1 MNASTVLE
9 VTSTPDHPVVVTGAS
24 GFIGRRLVQVLASN
38 GMAGLAV
45 SRTAVTSLPDG
56 WTYLP
61 RDRFLNEA
69 TPRPVR
75 AIIHLEARHH
85 VFRQTPE
92 SIAEMEQVN
101 VGGTAAML
109 QAADRYQCPAF
120 LYFSSIKA
128 VDPGLG
134 QTDELAPGPGRTLY
148 GRTKWQAESLVRQWV
163 SAHPTRS
170 ARILRPAVVYGPGNT
185 ANLYS
190 MMDAVARGRFPLV
203 AGGKNVKSIVSL
215 ENVCAS
221 VVHLL
226 ARLQPGTEV
235 FNLAEPESF
244 PVHVLGQQMA
254 RALGVAAPTRSI
266 PLGLARLLAWIGDG
280 IMAAGVQGFP
290 MNSTRL
296 EGLVENS
303 HFSARKLLE
312 TGFTPV
318 ESTKDG
324 IQRLAD
330 WYAKQSSA
338 PRKT

>member
-1 MNASTVLE
+1 MNAPTVLE
-9 VTSTPDHPVVVTGAS
+9 APTTADGSVVVTGAS
-24 GFIGRRLVQVLASN
+24 GFLGRRLVQVLASN
-38 GMAGLAV
+38 GIPGLAV
-45 SRTAVTSLPDG
+45 SRSAVTPLPEG
-56 WTYLP
+56 WTYIS
-61 RDRFLNEA
+61 RDRFLGDA
-69 TPRPVR
+69 APHPVR

-109 QAADRYQCPAF
+109 QAADRHRCSAF

-134 QTDELAPGPGRTLY
+134 STDESAPGPGRTLY
-148 GRTKWQAESLVRQWV
+148 GRTKWQAESLVRQWA
-163 SAHPTRS
+163 SAHPSRS
-170 ARILRPAVVYGPGNT
+170 ARILRPSVVYGPGNT
-185 ANLYS
+185 ATLYS
-190 MMDAVARGRFPLV
+190 MMDAVARRRFPLV
-203 AGGKNVKSIVSL
+203 AGGRNVKSIVSL

-226 ARLQPGTEV
+226 ARLQPGTEI

-244 PVHVLGQQMA
+244 PVHALGQQMA
-254 RALGVAAPTRSI
+254 QALGVPAPTRSI
-266 PLGLARLLAWIGDG
+266 PMGLATLLAWIGDG
-280 IMAAGVQGFP
+280 IMAVGVQGFP

-296 EGLVENS
+296 DGLVENS
-303 HFSARKLLE
+303 HFSGRKLLE
-312 TGFTPV
+312 TGFRPV

-330 WYAKQSSA
+330 WYRSQPSR
-338 PRKT
+338 PRT